1 MFTKVLLTGVLSVIG
16 VTLLDYFLSIY
27 VDYEPGFV
35 ERNNAV
41 RCNCGEYWID
51 ELEAKITK

>member
-1 MFTKVLLTGVLSVIG
+1 MFWKVLITGALSAIG
-16 VTLLDYFLSIY
+16 VALLDYFLSVY
-27 VDYEPGFV
+27 ADTELEPV
-35 ERNNAV
+35 AV